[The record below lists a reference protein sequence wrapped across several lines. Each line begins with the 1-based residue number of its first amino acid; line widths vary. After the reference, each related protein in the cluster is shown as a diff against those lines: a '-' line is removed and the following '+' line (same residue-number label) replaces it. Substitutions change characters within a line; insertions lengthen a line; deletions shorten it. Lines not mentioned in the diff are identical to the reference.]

1 MAFGGLEMTFVASE
15 KGKMMA
21 KNCMTCTEV
30 CKQAEMAHQIAL
42 GRMYAT
48 NELISILKKIENG
61 ELVEVVRCKDC
72 KHFEFGKFCIFNYC
86 PVTRKE
92 DSFCSY
98 GERRE
103 SGNHD

>member
-1 MAFGGLEMTFVASE
+1 MDSGGLETTFVASE
-15 KGKMMA
+15 KGKTMA

-48 NELISILKKIENG
+48 NELISILKKIDNC

-72 KHFEFGKFCIFNYC
+72 KHSFVLAESSLKNDPPKG
-86 PVTRKE
+86 
-92 DSFCSY
+92 DSV
-98 GERRE
+98 
-103 SGNHD
+103 